1 MSAETFEPKILA
13 FLCNW
18 CTYAAAD
25 LAGTSRMTYP
35 ANVRIVRVPCSGR
48 IDPLFIWKALQ
59 DGADGVMVSGCHPGD
74 CHYGQGNYYAKRKL
88 ALTRQLLEFI
98 GVEPDRLHF
107 DWISAAEGRKFAETC
122 GAFTE
127 RVRALGPG
135 TSALRRKQVM
145 D

>member
-1 MSAETFEPKILA
+1 MMSEGFEPKIIA

-25 LAGTSRMTYP
+25 LAGTTRLDYP

-59 DGADGVMVSGCHPGD
+59 DGADGVMVCGCHPGD
-74 CHYGQGNYYAKRKL
+74 CHYGQGNYFAKRKL
-88 ALTRQLLEFI
+88 ALTRQLLQFI

-107 DWISAAEGRKFAETC
+107 DRISAAEGRKFAKVC
-122 GAFTE
+122 GNSPAGCG
-127 RVRALGPG
+127 R
-135 TSALRRKQVM
+135 SAPILQYSCGSG
-145 D
+145 